1 VSAPVSV
8 LLGDD
13 SPVFLAAA
21 ATIVA
26 ATPGFELAGACSSVG
41 QAVETAAD
49 LQPDLALLDES
60 MLGADP
66 ARTAQAVRAASPRT
80 FVVLISADPRPA
92 GELPIVDKRSLSP
105 ALLADLWRQRPTGGA
120 DAEEAA

>member
-1 VSAPVSV
+1 V

-26 ATPGFELAGACSSVG
+26 ATPGFELAAACSSVG

-66 ARTAQAVRAASPRT
+66 ARTAQAVPAASPRT
-80 FVVLISADPRPA
+80 YVVLISADPRPA

>member
-26 ATPGFELAGACSSVG
+26 ATPGFELAAACSSVG

-49 LQPDLALLDES
+49 LRPDLALLDAS

-66 ARTAQAVRAASPRT
+66 AGTAQAVPAASPRT

-92 GELPIVDKRSLSP
+92 GGLPIVDKRSLSP
-105 ALLADLWRQRPTGGA
+105 ALLADLWRQRPTGGT

>member
-1 VSAPVSV
+1 MSATVSV

-13 SPVFLAAA
+13 SPVFLEAA

-26 ATPGFELAGACSSVG
+26 ATPGFEVAAVCSSVG

-66 ARTAQAVRAASPRT
+66 ARTAQAVPGVSPRT
-80 FVVLISADPRPA
+80 FVVLISADPHPA
-92 GELPIVDKRSLSP
+92 GGLPIVDKRSLSP
-105 ALLADLWRQRPTGGA
+105 ALLTDLWRQRS
-120 DAEEAA
+120 AA